1 MIHGPNSGL
10 GVRCRVNDS
19 QPDEYLQ
26 TPNRER
32 SGMTESS
39 HPLMRLLSH
48 LRHYR
53 SMVLLASLCSVLNKV
68 WDLAPPVLIGMAID
82 VVATREDSF
91 LAQMGYPDV
100 YDQLYILTGFTV
112 VIWVLESMFQYFY
125 AVLWRNLAQT
135 AQHELRMSAYTHIQ
149 NLEMQWYSEQSTG
162 GLMAI
167 MNDDVNQLE
176 RFLDQGATDLL
187 HVATTIIVVGAIMI
201 SVAPEVALLAILPVP
216 IIVTGSFIYQRKI
229 GERYTKVRGK
239 VADLNALLNN
249 NLHGITTIKSFTAED
264 REVERVSA
272 ASTSYRDANKEAIR
286 LSASFVPII
295 RMAILFAFTAN
306 MLVGGWFALDGRIG
320 LGAYSVI
327 VFITQRLLWPLTRLG
342 ETFDL
347 YQRAMAS
354 TSRVLDLLDTE
365 IGIVEGETRLD
376 SARGEIEFSDVG
388 FSYPNREVV
397 LNDIDLT
404 VPAGKTVGLVGSTG
418 SGKTTLVRLLLRF
431 HDPDSGIV
439 KLDGHDVRELTL
451 ESLRGSIALVSQTT
465 TLFPGSVRE
474 NVRYGDPDA
483 DEQAVIEAARI
494 AEALSFIEDLP
505 DGWDTDIGEGGH
517 KLSGGQRQRIA
528 IARAVLKDAPV
539 LVLDEATSNVDNE
552 TEAALK
558 RSIERISVGRT
569 TLIIAHRLSTVRN
582 ADVIAVIGEGVI
594 SETGTH
600 EELLESKGLYS
611 RLWAVQTGEVSA

>member
-1 MIHGPNSGL
+1 MTL
-10 GVRCRVNDS
+10 G
-19 QPDEYLQ
+19 PDEYLQ
-26 TPNRER
+26 TPNRKR

-149 NLEMQWYSEQSTG
+149 DLEMQWYSEQSTG

-229 GERYTKVRGK
+229 GVRYTKVRGK

-354 TSRVLDLLDTE
+354 TSRVLDLLDTK

-439 KLDGHDVRELTL
+439 TLDGHDVRELTL

-474 NVRYGDPDA
+474 NVRYGNPDA

-517 KLSGGQRQRIA
+517 RLSGGQRQRIA

-600 EELLESKGLYS
+600 EELLESNGLYS

>member
-1 MIHGPNSGL
+1 
-10 GVRCRVNDS
+10 
-19 QPDEYLQ
+19 
-26 TPNRER
+26 
-32 SGMTESS
+32 MTESS

-53 SMVLLASLCSVLNKV
+53 GLVLLASLCSVLNKV

-82 VVATREDSF
+82 VVAAREDSF

-100 YDQLYILTGFTV
+100 YDQLYILTGITV

-149 NLEMQWYSEQSTG
+149 DLEMQWYSTQSTG
-162 GLMAI
+162 SLMAI

-187 HVATTIIVVGAIMI
+187 HVATTIIVVGAIMV

-216 IIVTGSFIYQRKI
+216 IIVGGSFIYQRKI
-229 GERYTKVRGK
+229 GVRYIKVRGK

-306 MLVGGWFALDGRIG
+306 MLVGGWFALDGRIS

-365 IGIVEGETRLD
+365 IGIVEGDTSLD
-376 SARGEIEFSDVG
+376 SVRGEIEFSDVE

-397 LNDIDLT
+397 LNDVDLT
-404 VPAGKTVGLVGSTG
+404 VSAGKTVGLVGSTG

-431 HDPDSGIV
+431 HDPDSGTV
-439 KLDGHDVRELTL
+439 TLDGHDVRELTL
-451 ESLRGSIALVSQTT
+451 DSLRGSIALVSQTT

-474 NVRYGDPDA
+474 NVRYGDPEA
-483 DEQAVIEAARI
+483 DEVAVIEAARI
-494 AEALSFIEDLP
+494 AEALSFIEELP

-517 KLSGGQRQRIA
+517 RLSGGQRQRIA

-582 ADVIAVIGEGVI
+582 ADVIAVIGDGVI
-594 SETGTH
+594 SEMGTH
-600 EELLESKGLYS
+600 EELLESSGLYS

>member
-1 MIHGPNSGL
+1 MHD
-10 GVRCRVNDS
+10 C

-26 TPNRER
+26 TPNRKR
-32 SGMTESS
+32 SDMTESS

-53 SMVLLASLCSVLNKV
+53 GLVLLASLCSVLNKV

-82 VVATREDSF
+82 VVAAREDSF

-100 YDQLYILTGFTV
+100 YDQLYILTGITV

-149 NLEMQWYSEQSTG
+149 DLEMQWYSEQSTG
-162 GLMAI
+162 SLMAI

-187 HVATTIIVVGAIMI
+187 HVATTIIVVGAIMV

-216 IIVTGSFIYQRKI
+216 IIVGGSFIYQRKI
-229 GERYTKVRGK
+229 GVRYIKVRGK

-249 NLHGITTIKSFTAED
+249 NLHGITTIKSFTAEE

-306 MLVGGWFALDGRIG
+306 MLVGGWFALDGRIS

-365 IGIVEGETRLD
+365 IGIIEGDTSLD
-376 SARGEIEFSDVG
+376 SVRGEIEFSDVE

-397 LNDIDLT
+397 LNDVDLT

-431 HDPDSGIV
+431 HDPDSGTV
-439 KLDGHDVRELTL
+439 TLDGHDVRELTL
-451 ESLRGSIALVSQTT
+451 DSLRGSIALVSQTT

-483 DEQAVIEAARI
+483 DEAAVIEAARI
-494 AEALSFIEDLP
+494 AEALSFIEELP

-582 ADVIAVIGEGVI
+582 ADVIAVIGDGVI
-594 SETGTH
+594 SEMGTH
-600 EELLESKGLYS
+600 EELLESSGLYS
-611 RLWAVQTGEVSA
+611 RLWAVQTGEVTA

>member
-1 MIHGPNSGL
+1 MAG
-10 GVRCRVNDS
+10 
-19 QPDEYLQ
+19 
-26 TPNRER
+26 
-32 SGMTESS
+32 SS
-39 HPLMRLLSH
+39 HPLMRLLSQ
-48 LRHYR
+48 LRHHR
-53 SMVLLASLCSVLNKV
+53 STVLLASICSVVNKV

-82 VVATREDSF
+82 VVATQEDSF
-91 LAQMGYPDV
+91 LAQFGYPDV
-100 YDQLYILTGFTV
+100 YDQLYILTGITV
-112 VIWVLESMFQYFY
+112 VVWVLESIFQYIY

-149 NLEMQWYSEQSTG
+149 DLEMQWYSEQSTG
-162 GLMAI
+162 SLMAI
-167 MNDDVNQLE
+167 LNDDVNQLE

-201 SVAPEVALLAILPVP
+201 SVAPEVALLAIMPVP
-216 IIVTGSFIYQRKI
+216 IIVAGSFIYQRRI
-229 GERYTKVRGK
+229 GARYTKVRSK
-239 VADLNALLNN
+239 VADLSALLNN
-249 NLHGITTIKSFTAED
+249 NLHGIMTIKSFTAEE
-264 REVERVSA
+264 REVERVGD
-272 ASTSYRDANKEAIR
+272 ASVSYREANRDAIR

-306 MLVGGWFALDGRIG
+306 MLVGGWFALDGRIS

-354 TSRVLDLLDTE
+354 TTRVLDLLDTE
-365 IGIVEGETRLD
+365 IGIVEGDTELD
-376 SARGEIEFSDVG
+376 VVRGEICFSEVG

-397 LNDIDLT
+397 LRGVDFAI
-404 VPAGKTVGLVGSTG
+404 PAGRTVGLVGSTG

-431 HDPDSGIV
+431 HDPDTGTVS
-439 KLDGHDVRELTL
+439 LDGHDVRELTL

-474 NVRYGDPDA
+474 NVRYGDPQA
-483 DEQAVIEAARI
+483 SDEAVVEAARI
-494 AEALSFIEDLP
+494 AEALGFIEELP
-505 DGWDTDIGEGGH
+505 DGWETDIGEGGH
-517 KLSGGQRQRIA
+517 RLSGGQRQRIA

-558 RSIERISVGRT
+558 RSIDRISEGRT

-582 ADVIAVIGEGVI
+582 ADVIAVIGEGRI

-600 EELLESKGLYS
+600 EELLESSGLYS
-611 RLWAVQTGEVSA
+611 RLWAVQTGEVTA

>member
-1 MIHGPNSGL
+1 MDGS
-10 GVRCRVNDS
+10 R
-19 QPDEYLQ
+19 
-26 TPNRER
+26 
-32 SGMTESS
+32 
-39 HPLMRLLSH
+39 HPLMRLLEH
-48 LRHYR
+48 LKEHRTT
-53 SMVLLASLCSVLNKV
+53 VFLASFCSIINKV

-82 VVATREDSF
+82 VVAAQENSF
-91 LAQMGYPDV
+91 LAQFGYTDV
-100 YDQLYILTGFTV
+100 YDQLYILTGITV
-112 VIWVLESMFQYFY
+112 VIWVLESLFQYFY

-135 AQHELRMSAYTHIQ
+135 AQHELRMSTYTHIQ
-149 NLEMQWYSEQSTG
+149 DLEMQWFSEQPTG
-162 GLMAI
+162 SLMAI

-216 IIVTGSFIYQRKI
+216 IIVTGSFIYQRRI
-229 GERYTKVRGK
+229 GVRYSKVRGK

-249 NLHGITTIKSFTAED
+249 NLHGITTIKSFTAEQ
-264 REVERVSA
+264 REVDRVGEV
-272 ASTSYRDANKEAIR
+272 STSYREANREAIR

-306 MLVGGWFALDGRIG
+306 MLVGGWFALDGKIS

-365 IGIVEGETRLD
+365 IGIVEGDTKLEG
-376 SARGEIEFSDVG
+376 AEGEISFNDLG
-388 FSYPNREVV
+388 FSYPDRETV
-397 LNDIDLT
+397 LEGVNLT
-404 VPAGKTVGLVGSTG
+404 IPAGETVGLVGSTG

-431 HDPDSGIV
+431 HDPDSGSV
-439 KLDGHDVRELTL
+439 SLDGHDVRDLTL
-451 ESLRGSIALVSQTT
+451 DSLRGSVSLVSQTT
-465 TLFPGSVRE
+465 TLFPGSVRD
-474 NVRYGDPDA
+474 NILYGNPSA
-483 DEQAVIEAARI
+483 DEESVIEAARV
-494 AEALSFIEDLP
+494 AEALPFIENLP
-505 DGWDTDIGEGGH
+505 QGWDTDIGEGGH
-517 KLSGGQRQRIA
+517 RLSGGQRQRIA
-528 IARAVLKDAPV
+528 IARAVLKDAPI

-558 RSIERISVGRT
+558 RSIEKISVGRT

-582 ADVIAVIGEGVI
+582 ADTIAVLGQGSI

-600 EELLESKGLYS
+600 EELLNGNGLYP
-611 RLWAVQTGEVSA
+611 RLWAVQTGEVSQ

>member
-1 MIHGPNSGL
+1 
-10 GVRCRVNDS
+10 
-19 QPDEYLQ
+19 
-26 TPNRER
+26 
-32 SGMTESS
+32 MTGSS

-48 LRHYR
+48 LRQHR
-53 SMVLLASLCSVLNKV
+53 GTVLLASLCSVVNKV

-82 VVATREDSF
+82 VVAAREDSF
-91 LAQMGYPDV
+91 LATMGYPDV
-100 YDQLYILTGFTV
+100 YDQLYILTAITV
-112 VIWVLESMFQYFY
+112 VIWVLESLFQYFY

-149 NLEMQWYSEQSTG
+149 DLEMQWYSEQSTG
-162 GLMAI
+162 SLMAI

-176 RFLDQGATDLL
+176 RILDQAATELL

-201 SVAPEVALLAILPVP
+201 SVAPEVAFLAILPVP
-216 IIVTGSFIYQRKI
+216 VIVAGSFIYQRRI
-229 GERYTKVRGK
+229 GVRYTKVRGK

-249 NLHGITTIKSFTAED
+249 NLHGITTIKSFTAEE
-264 REVERVSA
+264 REVERVEE
-272 ASTSYRDANKEAIR
+272 ASTSYRDANREAIR

-306 MLVGGWFALDGRIG
+306 MLVGGWFALEGRIS

-354 TSRVLDLLDTE
+354 TARVLDLLDTE
-365 IGIVEGETRLD
+365 VGIVEGDRNLE
-376 SARGEIEFSDVG
+376 SVRGEIEFSDVG
-388 FSYPNREVV
+388 FSYPNREIV

-418 SGKTTLVRLLLRF
+418 SGKTTLVRLMLRF

-439 KLDGHDVRELTL
+439 RLDGHDVRELTL
-451 ESLRGSIALVSQTT
+451 DSLRGSISLVSQTT
-465 TLFPGSVRE
+465 TLFPGSVRD

-483 DEQAVIEAARI
+483 DDETVVEAARV
-494 AEALSFIEDLP
+494 AEALSFIEELP
-505 DGWDTDIGEGGH
+505 DAWDTDIGEGGH
-517 KLSGGQRQRIA
+517 RLSGGQRQRIA

-582 ADVIAVIGEGVI
+582 ADVIAVIGDGAI

-600 EELLESKGLYS
+600 EELLERSGLYS
-611 RLWAVQTGEVSA
+611 RLWAVQTGEVTA